1 MSKPYYEQH
10 EEQQIQSNLE
20 KGFNDFLK
28 GKVISEKKFKEKF
41 KITKKKIVN
50 ENNLL
55 FKDNH
60 SLGCNLEC
68 YADVLRYRGFE
79 KEADDIDR
87 VASRIK

>member
-41 KITKKKIVN
+41 KITLQPEITILD
-50 ENNLL
+50 ENGNQI
-55 FKDNH
+55 H
-60 SLGCNLEC
+60 
-68 YADVLRYRGFE
+68 Y
-79 KEADDIDR
+79 
-87 VASRIK
+87 